1 MIHKRVEWR
10 PQRFAYKLSPFPFPL
25 LVIFS
30 PFPQTESLFTGDQ
43 YNVLQVSTLGP
54 PLMFMCIND
63 MLSYFIL
70 FATH

>member
-30 PFPQTESLFTGDQ
+30 PFPQTESDGDRFCDF
-43 YNVLQVSTLGP
+43 YRSKPKLYYSSKNKDKLRNSRAYVET
-54 PLMFMCIND
+54 I
-63 MLSYFIL
+63 
-70 FATH
+70 